1 MKQTIQQKQTIQKV
15 NLRNNVLYAIM
26 SEDVP
31 NSLKSR
37 LHARPAHLARLTE
50 LQNQGRL
57 VLAGPHPMIDSIDP
71 GPAGFSGSLI
81 VAEFDDL
88 IAAQNWANADPFVIN
103 GVYASVLVKPF
114 RKTLP

>member
-1 MKQTIQQKQTIQKV
+1 M
-15 NLRNNVLYAIM
+15 LYAIM

-31 NSLKSR
+31 NSQAER
-37 LHARPAHLARLTE
+37 IEHRPAHLARLAL

-57 VLAGPHPMIDSIDP
+57 VLAGPHPAIDSIDP

-88 IAAQNWANADPFVIN
+88 NAAQHWAEADPFVIK
-103 GVYASVLVKPF
+103 GVYASVKVKPF
-114 RKTLP
+114 RQTLPLYKV